1 MLIVFNQYSASVSIT
16 EKTIT
21 KTYLID
27 KVLKLLTKW
36 DHSTNL
42 NINIKFSALLSEF
55 LIKQNERYFES
66 TRYEQQVFYQ
76 ILQKLNHI
84 IQRKGNE
91 PDFTETHKKI
101 LENIFQKNVLLTPP
115 QLKEHYIIT
124 DLEYRS
130 LIKHYDKLITVGYPN
145 DTMSDQCLAHIVTL
159 NDDCKL
165 SDECLSIITS
175 DLPTYGY
182 RRVHQILILYVF
194 LHHMCSN
201 ISAAPLAYEILAS
214 QQCTQVQREQNVLH
228 HLGLPDTYRD
238 LYLEQLVVC
247 GLFGYVEFINW
258 HNVVSVS
265 NWPQEDEC
273 LCLFVDGE
281 RLIDCNCNNHINS
294 LLLVYYINAVL
305 MLN

>member
-182 RRVHQILILYVF
+182 RRVHQ
-194 LHHMCSN
+194 
-201 ISAAPLAYEILAS
+201 
-214 QQCTQVQREQNVLH
+214 
-228 HLGLPDTYRD
+228 
-238 LYLEQLVVC
+238 
-247 GLFGYVEFINW
+247 
-258 HNVVSVS
+258 
-265 NWPQEDEC
+265 
-273 LCLFVDGE
+273 
-281 RLIDCNCNNHINS
+281 
-294 LLLVYYINAVL
+294 
-305 MLN
+305 